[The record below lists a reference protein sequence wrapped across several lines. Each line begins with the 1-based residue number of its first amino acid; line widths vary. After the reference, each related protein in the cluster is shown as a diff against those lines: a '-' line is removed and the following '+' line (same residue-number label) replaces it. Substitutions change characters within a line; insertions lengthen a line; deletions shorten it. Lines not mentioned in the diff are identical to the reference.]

1 MKVEKD
7 NKTLYH
13 IQNLNMGSDGYPFDT
28 YVWCDHFPNKQD
40 LRKVFDLEWED
51 GCAEKEEWKATL
63 EEWLT
68 SSEVYMVYADEI

>member
-1 MKVEKD
+1 MKVKKD
-7 NKTLYH
+7 DKTLYH
-13 IQNLNMGSDGYPFDT
+13 IQNLNISSDGYPFDM

-40 LRKVFDLEWED
+40 LHKAFDLEWGD
-51 GCAEKEEWKATL
+51 DYAENEGGTTL